1 MEIVVTLNLLGTPL
15 VDVREG
21 VMTLTLGDGATI
33 AEVID
38 RVDRRNPGF
47 RKAVV
52 DEQGKLSRQFALF
65 INGNNVEYGGGMMSL
80 LQPNDVVNVIPAITG
95 G

>member
-21 VMTLTLGDGATI
+21 VMTLTLGDGASI

-47 RKAVV
+47 RQAVV
-52 DEQGKLSRQFALF
+52 DEQGRLSRQFALF
-65 INGNNVEYGGGMMSL
+65 INGNNVEYGGGMASL